1 MSENGFETI
10 GEIKVHHLNNDAKI
24 LLQRQRNQFV
34 PDDKIQFGLARSFVN
49 ENKEI
54 VTLPGPSIQLEQL
67 PELVEMLT
75 QTYEKYSGC
84 KISETKSGKTNTFA
98 DMLDQ

>member
-24 LLQRQRNQFV
+24 LLQRQRNKFV
-34 PDDKIQFGLARSFVN
+34 SEDKIQFGLARSFVN
-49 ENKEI
+49 ENKET

-67 PELVEMLT
+67 PELIGMLT
-75 QTYEKYSGC
+75 EAYEKYSGC
-84 KISETKSGKTNTFA
+84 KIPETKSEKTNTFA